1 MQCQPDC
8 VEPKRNDETALSSDV
23 GLYMKFNITP
33 EGRPMG
39 CEGLTDEWVNGHV
52 TFTGNVTCPKEDYA
66 PEGIPLHQLVE
77 FMADDQQ
84 LFMEVYIAAHEKMIA
99 NGYNVADLDQAPSDK
114 WVYDWQI
121 ANKDT
126 MVCSTYLDN

>member
-1 MQCQPDC
+1 MHCKPDC
-8 VEPKRNDETALSSDV
+8 VVPKRNDETALSSDV

-39 CEGLTDEWVNGHV
+39 CEGLTDEWVNGHLY
-52 TFTGNVTCPKEDYA
+52 FTGNVTCPKEDYD
-66 PEGIPLHQLVE
+66 PEGTPLYQLVE

-114 WVYDWQI
+114 WVYDW
-121 ANKDT
+121 
-126 MVCSTYLDN
+126 